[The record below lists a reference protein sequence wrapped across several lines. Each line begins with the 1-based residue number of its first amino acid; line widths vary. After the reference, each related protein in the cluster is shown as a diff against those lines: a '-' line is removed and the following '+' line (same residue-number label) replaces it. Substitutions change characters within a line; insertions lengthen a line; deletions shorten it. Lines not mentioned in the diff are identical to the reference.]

1 MLTKDVDLLVMEP
14 CLFGVW
20 QISHQQRGRGG
31 NGSVSGTAFSVAG
44 GNFINAGV
52 QPGDV
57 VYLASVDGTIDG
69 CYEIVEVVSAT
80 QLVVSMVRGDADEPP
95 IPVGSGSNLIW
106 RIATFA
112 PQRALAQQT
121 LLDRLELDDDAVAT
135 LSDTSRRQLCTAVV
149 AATRAMIFE
158 AMTQA
163 DDDADV
169 FERKKVVYQHDVETV
184 LMQLRLEHEDGR
196 MQRGDTTQMVR
207 K

>member
-20 QISHQQRGRGG
+20 RIGHQQRGRGG
-31 NGSVSGTAFSVAG
+31 NGSVSGTAFSAAG
-44 GNFINAGV
+44 VNFLDAGV

-80 QLVVSMVRGDADEPP
+80 QLVVSMVRGGADELP

-106 RIATFA
+106 RITTFA

-135 LSDTSRRQLCTAVV
+135 LSDTSRRQLCAAVV
-149 AATRAMIFE
+149 AATLAMVFE

-169 FERKKVVYQHDVETV
+169 FERKKDVYQHAVETALV
-184 LMQLRLEHEDGR
+184 QLRLEHEDGR